1 MVSVGSSFYTGTR
14 LHSGRLPRGAK
25 RTIFLKTETIEFLDG
40 TRYPL
45 PQDDLRLKRNPTF
58 GQLLNAVEPRGDP
71 VSGFKHI
78 P

>member
-40 TRYPL
+40 TGYGPYSIGYVTVRSIR
-45 PQDDLRLKRNPTF
+45 Q
-58 GQLLNAVEPRGDP
+58 V
-71 VSGFKHI
+71 
-78 P
+78 